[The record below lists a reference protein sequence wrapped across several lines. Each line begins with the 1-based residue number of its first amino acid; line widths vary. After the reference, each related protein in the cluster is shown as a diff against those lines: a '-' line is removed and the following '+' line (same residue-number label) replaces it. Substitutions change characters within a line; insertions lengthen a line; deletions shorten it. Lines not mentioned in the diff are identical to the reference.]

1 MPVPVLPAVM
11 DDEEDDDNK
20 EEEEEEGEEEEE
32 EEGEC
37 KVVVDGDRIEQDRTD
52 RVDGFGGPSSGGCST
67 SREASPPMNTI
78 DSGSAEAAAMFA
90 IIVS

>member
-1 MPVPVLPAVM
+1 M

-20 EEEEEEGEEEEE
+20 EEEEEE
-32 EEGEC
+32 EC
-37 KVVVDGDRIEQDRTD
+37 KVVVEGDRTEQDRTD